1 MRFFKNMKVITQ
13 LVLGFSAV
21 IVLMVGLGGTSLF
34 QVSAENAHVAAMRD
48 QWLPAVR
55 SSLEMQSRLRFL
67 RLGEYRAV
75 SAQTPADAQDAEAR
89 IKSGISASATAAANY
104 EKLILP
110 SEDKAAFAD
119 ILKLMPQYVDLDR
132 QILALVKENKQAE
145 ADALLNGQSNLIRND
160 IETRIRTIL
169 DASIAG
175 ANREGTMA
183 DQAYSRAIALVIGLI
198 VAAAVFGLGVALFI
212 ARGFAKQL
220 GGEPRDAMALA
231 SEIAAGNLRVPVQL
245 KAGDRSSLMFS
256 LDAMKEQLATIVQGI
271 KSSGES
277 ISVAADEIAQG
288 NTDLSQ
294 RTEEQAASLE
304 ETASSME
311 QLTGTVRQ
319 NADNA
324 QQASTLAGTASQI
337 AQRGGEMVGRVVDTM
352 QGISDSSA
360 KVGEIISVIEGIAF
374 QTNILALNAA
384 VEAARAGEQ
393 GRGFAVVATEVR
405 TLAQRSATA
414 ANEIKQLIGES
425 VSRVDAGS
433 KLVEETGGTINE
445 IVESVKRVT
454 DIVNE
459 ISSAS
464 QEQRTGIEQVN
475 QAVSQMDQ
483 VTQQNAALVEQATAA
498 AQAMADQAQALREA
512 VAVFNVG
519 DSGAPIAM
527 APALAGLISRS
538 GGQRSTAW

>member
-1 MRFFKNMKVITQ
+1 MTMKIGTR
-13 LVLGFSAV
+13 LALTFSAV
-21 IVLMVGLGGTSLF
+21 LILLLMICV
-34 QVSAENAHVAAMRD
+34 V
-48 QWLPAVR
+48 
-55 SSLEMQSRLRFL
+55 
-67 RLGEYRAV
+67 V
-75 SAQTPADAQDAEAR
+75 SAQMSRMNANTQFIVKNRNAR
-89 IKSGISASATAAANY
+89 IALTNQTKEGTYLTALLIYRTLDEPTPEAQQADFEQLQDNVKQNSANY
-104 EKLILP
+104 KEIESQLTTA
-110 SEDKAAFAD
+110 DGRAAFAH
-119 ILKLMPQYVDLDR
+119 LM
-132 QILALVKENKQAE
+132 QIRVAYSTALRPVYAQLAAHNNNGARATMLGVVPYQIALFKAFNDFRDYQQIGTDAAVQESVNAYATARAVLWGAAALALIIALILCVIVTRSIVRPLQRVVEGAE
-145 ADALLNGQSNLIRND
+145 ALAQGDLSVKIDVLRRDEVGAVAASLN
-160 IETRIRTIL
+160 
-169 DASIAG
+169 
-175 ANREGTMA
+175 
-183 DQAYSRAIALVIGLI
+183 RAI
-198 VAAAVFGLGVALFI
+198 
-212 ARGFAKQL
+212 
-220 GGEPRDAMALA
+220 
-231 SEIAAGNLRVPVQL
+231 S
-245 KAGDRSSLMFS
+245 
-256 LDAMKEQLATIVQGI
+256 QLATIVGGVKQT
-271 KSSGES
+271 SLS
-277 ISVAADEIAQG
+277 IASATQQLAAG

-311 QLTGTVRQ
+311 QLTSTVRQ

-425 VSRVDAGS
+425 VNRVDAGS
-433 KLVEETGGTINE
+433 KLVEETGGTIND

-464 QEQRTGIEQVN
+464 QEQSAGIEQVN
-475 QAVSQMDQ
+475 QAVTQMDQ
-483 VTQQNAALVEQATAA
+483 VTQQNAALVEQASAA
-498 AQAMADQAQALREA
+498 AHSMAQQAQALRDA
-512 VAVFNVG
+512 VAVFKLDNP
-519 DSGAPIAM
+519 GATR
-527 APALAGLISRS
+527 L
-538 GGQRSTAW
+538 STNRNQLRIR